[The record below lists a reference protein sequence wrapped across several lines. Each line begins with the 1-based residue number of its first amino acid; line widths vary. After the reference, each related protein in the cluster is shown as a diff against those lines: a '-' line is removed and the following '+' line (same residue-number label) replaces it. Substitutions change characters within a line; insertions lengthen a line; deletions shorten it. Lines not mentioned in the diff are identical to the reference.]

1 MNMRNWKWRVAN
13 LYSIKNKNGQKI
25 PFRPNWAQQYVIDNL
40 WFFSVIL
47 KARKLGFTTL
57 FCILYLDQVLFSA
70 NKTAGI
76 IAHTDKDVKD
86 LFNDIVKF
94 AWDNLPDWLKK
105 QLGPPNT
112 DSTRELSF
120 PNGSRI
126 FVTMSTRSGTPQ
138 FLHISEFG
146 KICAR
151 FPAKAREIITG
162 SINAVAQ
169 GNFVT
174 IESTAEGNT
183 GSFAEICKEAEQAMK
198 SRKKLSPLEFKFFFF
213 PWWQEPTYRSSTP
226 VVISAELATYFKEL
240 KAKHGINLDEEQKY
254 WYAAKRNLNKDD
266 MFREFPSVP
275 EEAFRAAV
283 EGAYY
288 AREMLKVYED
298 RRIRPVPWDSRLP
311 VTTWWDLGMNDT
323 NVILFTQ
330 GVGNEI
336 RLIDCYS
343 NTGEGLAHYV
353 NHIKSKPYVYERHVL
368 PHDADV
374 RNLDEQGLSRRQTL
388 ANLGLYNI
396 HVVERTKSVLQDIE
410 KVRQLFS
417 RFYFDEEKCAELIKA
432 CNEYRKEWDDKLGQ
446 FKNSPLHNKASHLV
460 DPLRLIAS
468 AWNQH
473 QIATPTGRQS
483 DRYEDFF

>member
-1 MNMRNWKWRVAN
+1 MADWKWRLGN
-13 LYSIKNKNGQKI
+13 LYSIKDKNGVKV
-25 PFRPNWAQQYVIDNL
+25 PFRPNWAQQQVIENL

-47 KARKLGFTTL
+47 KARKLGMTTL
-57 FCILYLDQVLFSA
+57 FCLMYLDQVLFSA

-76 IAHTDKDVKD
+76 IAHTEKDVKD

-94 AWDNLPDWLKK
+94 SWDNLPDWLKA

-138 FLHISEFG
+138 YLHVSEYG

-183 GSFAEICKEAEQAMK
+183 GSFAEICKEAERATK
-198 SRKKLSPLEFKFFFF
+198 SGKKLSQMEFKFFFF
-213 PWWQEPTYRSSTP
+213 PWWKEPTYRSETS
-226 VVISAELATYFKEL
+226 VIVSPELTAYFDEL
-240 KAKHGINLDEEQKY
+240 RSKHNIDLDDSQKW
-254 WYAAKRNLNKDD
+254 WYAVKHALNKED
-266 MFREFPSVP
+266 MGREFPSVP
-275 EEAFRAAV
+275 EESFRAAI

-288 AREMLKVYED
+288 SAQMLRMYED

-311 VTTWWDLGMNDT
+311 VTTWWDLGMNDF

-330 GVGNEI
+330 SVGNEI
-336 RLIDCYS
+336 RFIDVYY
-343 NTGEGLAHYV
+343 NHGEGLGHYV
-353 NHIKSKPYVYERHVL
+353 NKIRERKYTYEKHVL
-368 PHDADV
+368 PHDGDV
-374 RNLDEQGLSRRQTL
+374 RMLDKDGLTRRQTL
-388 ANLGLYNI
+388 VNLGLQNVR
-396 HVVERTKSVLQDIE
+396 VVERTKSIVSDIE

-417 RFYFDEEKCAELIKA
+417 RFYFDEEKCAPLTKA
-432 CNEYRKEWDDKLGQ
+432 CNDYRKEWDDKLGQ
-446 FKNSPLHNKASHLV
+446 FKNSPLHNEASHLV

-468 AWNQH
+468 GWTQH
-473 QIATPTGRQS
+473 SVDLGSANSKET
-483 DRYEDFF
+483 YEDFF